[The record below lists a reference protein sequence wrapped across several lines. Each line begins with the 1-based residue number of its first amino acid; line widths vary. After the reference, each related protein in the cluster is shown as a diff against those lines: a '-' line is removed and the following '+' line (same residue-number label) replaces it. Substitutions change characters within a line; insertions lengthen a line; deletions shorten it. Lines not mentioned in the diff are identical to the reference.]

1 MQFLEQYKL
10 HYVYRPGREAAVP
23 DFLSRIA
30 TVVVEPGWVARV
42 ARAQHSDPSLAC
54 LLTRARGDDPTFH
67 FRGGGDTPVLY
78 RVSHGR
84 DQLVLPATGGFRQ
97 LVLSE
102 LHDSKLGGHLD
113 ATRTLAAL
121 T

>member
-1 MQFLEQYKL
+1 ML
-10 HYVYRPGREAAVP
+10 
-23 DFLSRIA
+23 
-30 TVVVEPGWVARV
+30 EPGLVAHV

-54 LLTRARGDDPTFH
+54 LFTRACGDDPTFH
-67 FRGGGDTPVLY
+67 LHGGGDTPVLY

-84 DQLVLPATGGFRQ
+84 EQLVLPATGGFCQ

-102 LHDSKLGGHLD
+102 LHDSKLGGHLN

-121 T
+121 A

>member
-10 HYVYRPGREAAVP
+10 DYVYRPVREAAVP
-23 DFLSRIA
+23 DFLSPIA
-30 TVVVEPGWVARV
+30 TIVVEPGWVARV
-42 ARAQHSDPSLAC
+42 ARAQHSDPLLASLLSRAC
-54 LLTRARGDDPTFH
+54 GDDPTFH
-67 FRGGGDTPVLY
+67 LRGGGDTPVLY

-84 DQLVLPATGGFRQ
+84 EQLVLPATGGFRQ

-113 ATRTLAAL
+113 ATCTLAAL

>member
-1 MQFLEQYKL
+1 MCTVLA
-10 HYVYRPGREAAVP
+10 GRL
-23 DFLSRIA
+23 LSL
-30 TVVVEPGWVARV
+30 TFCPVLPPLWW
-42 ARAQHSDPSLAC
+42 SLAG
-54 LLTRARGDDPTFH
+54 LHVWHVPTFH
-67 FRGGGDTPVLY
+67 LRGGGDTPVLY

-84 DQLVLPATGGFRQ
+84 EQLVLPATGGFRQ

-121 T
+121 M